1 MQMRI
6 IRATAKQVCRFS
18 NFRGSVS
25 FFLAEVTDIAMTA
38 VQFLREIVGFTGSG
52 GAAHIVK
59 VHPRK
64 NEAHDDEPA
73 GSLSHHGKTL
83 PCRNDLDVEQ
93 RSRRKEFTDQPDESQ
108 GKRKTDSHAQ
118 TVHRGIQHRVFR
130 RERFGTPEHDAVHDD
145 QRNEDSERIVKTLR
159 ISLHQKIHNRHE
171 SCNHHNIAG
180 NADLCRD
187 NIADRGYHD
196 VAAKQDKGRG
206 KPHPHTVDGIG
217 GGRQRRAHAEDQH
230 QNFGPLAAMAKLFA
244 SDVAN
249 EVCRFAVQAMGGYG
263 YCREYPVERMLRD
276 AKITEIYEGT
286 SEVMKMVISG
296 SMKLK

>member
-1 MQMRI
+1 
-6 IRATAKQVCRFS
+6 
-18 NFRGSVS
+18 
-25 FFLAEVTDIAMTA
+25 MTA

-73 GSLSHHGKTL
+73 GSLSHHGKPL

-206 KPHPHTVDGIG
+206 KPHPHAVDGIG

-230 QNFGPLAAMAKLFA
+230 QNGILFPDPLQKFFGKFHFTFSFLIAGARSSALCSRNAEAARHARSVTARELRVAPL
-244 SDVAN
+244 
-249 EVCRFAVQAMGGYG
+249 
-263 YCREYPVERMLRD
+263 
-276 AKITEIYEGT
+276 T
-286 SEVMKMVISG
+286 
-296 SMKLK
+296 

>member
-1 MQMRI
+1 MGDRDSRSRNSVPRHGVKDTAEKEKESEGGAPHPPMPMRI
-6 IRATAKQVCRFS
+6 IRVTAKQVCRFS
-18 NFRGSVS
+18 NFRRSVS

-130 RERFGTPEHDAVHDD
+130 RERFGAPEHDAVHDD

-180 NADLCRD
+180 NADLCRPQ
-187 NIADRGYHD
+187 ISRRCCKAG
-196 VAAKQDKGRG
+196 
-206 KPHPHTVDGIG
+206 
-217 GGRQRRAHAEDQH
+217 QRSWQA
-230 QNFGPLAAMAKLFA
+230 P
-244 SDVAN
+244 SP
-249 EVCRFAVQAMGGYG
+249 CR
-263 YCREYPVERMLRD
+263 
-276 AKITEIYEGT
+276 
-286 SEVMKMVISG
+286 
-296 SMKLK
+296 